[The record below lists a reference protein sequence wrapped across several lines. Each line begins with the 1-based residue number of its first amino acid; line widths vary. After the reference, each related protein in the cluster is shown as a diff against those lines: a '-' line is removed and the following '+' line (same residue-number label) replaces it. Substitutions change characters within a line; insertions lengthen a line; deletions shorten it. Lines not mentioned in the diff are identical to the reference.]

1 MSRGGSSDR
10 PGGEPSIEEV
20 RARLR
25 EAEEALD
32 AIRNGEVDAV
42 VVGGPSGQ
50 QVYTLENADRPYRV
64 LIEQMHDGALTLS
77 RDSRIL
83 YCNERFAA
91 LAGYARQD
99 LIGADIA
106 SFFQNGQLDVFAQ
119 MLSGEQTG
127 AISCE
132 LLLSSA
138 NGGLVPVNISFVD
151 LTAQVGGER
160 VVCGVV
166 TDLSLIR
173 RRSDELFATNQKLA
187 REVEQRRKVQ
197 GSLQLA
203 LDAAGM
209 GSWDLDLVTGVAQR
223 SLRHDQIFGYPAMLA
238 QWTLDAALDHF
249 LPEDRKS
256 AEQAF
261 DDSRR
266 SGTLDFEAR
275 IRRAEDGSIRW
286 LRVTGQTFYDG
297 GAPTRIAGVVTDVTD
312 RRVVEERLR
321 QSQKIDALG
330 QLTGGVA
337 HDFNNLLMVIS
348 SGLELLPRQSDPE
361 RRERTLGG
369 MRQAVQRG
377 SGLSRQLLAFSRQ
390 QALRP
395 EPVSLAT
402 RIGGMQELLD
412 RSLRGDVQ
420 VLSEFAVGL
429 WPVEVDPGEME
440 MVVLNLTLNARDAM
454 PNGGQILIRAEN
466 VPDLA
471 DEELRGDFVRLS
483 VSDTGTGMPPE
494 VMARVFE
501 PFFTTKGIGKGSGLG
516 LAQAHGF
523 AKASGG
529 AVRIES
535 TLGAGT
541 KVSIILPRTMK
552 TLVEAAEDRV
562 ARPASRPSSTAMG
575 QVLLVEDDKEVAALT
590 GDLIEQLG
598 YEVTR
603 VASAEAALGALA
615 DGRPIEL
622 VLSDVMMPGTMNGV
636 ALAREIR
643 TRRPDL
649 PIVLTSGFV
658 EAVREAAEAEGL
670 QILAKPYRLD
680 DLARAFED
688 ARFAKQPC

>member
-1 MSRGGSSDR
+1 MARGGSSDR
-10 PGGEPSIEEV
+10 PGSEPSIEEV

-25 EAEEALD
+25 EAEETLD
-32 AIRNGEVDAV
+32 AIRNGDVDAV

-64 LIEQMHDGALTLS
+64 LIEQMQEGALTLG
-77 RDSRIL
+77 RDGRIL
-83 YCNERFAA
+83 YCNERFAV
-91 LAGYARQD
+91 LAGTVRQD

-106 SFFQNGQLDVFAQ
+106 SFFQDGQLDVFAQ
-119 MLSGEQTG
+119 MLSGAQTG
-127 AISCE
+127 AVSAE
-132 LLLSSA
+132 LLMSSA
-138 NGGLVPVNISFVD
+138 NGRLLPVNISLVD

-173 RRSDELFATNQKLA
+173 RRSDELSAANLSLA
-187 REVEQRRKVQ
+187 GEVEHRRKVE

-209 GSWDLDLVTGVAQR
+209 GSWDFDLVSGSAQR
-223 SLRHDQIFGYPAMLA
+223 TLRHDQIFGYPTLVAH
-238 QWTLDAALDHF
+238 WTLDAALDHF
-249 LPEDRKS
+249 LPEDRKL

-266 SGTLDFEAR
+266 SGALDFEAR
-275 IRRAEDGSIRW
+275 IRRAGDGSIRW

-297 GAPTRIAGVVTDVTD
+297 EAPIRIAGVVTDVTD

-348 SGLELLPRQSDPE
+348 SGLDLLPRQSDPE
-361 RRERTLGG
+361 RRQRILSG
-369 MRQAVQRG
+369 MRHAVQRG

-402 RIGGMQELLD
+402 RIGEMQELLD

-420 VLSEFAVGL
+420 VLFEFAPGL

-440 MVVLNLTLNARDAM
+440 MVVLNLAVNARDAM
-454 PNGGQILIRAEN
+454 PNGGQIVIRAEN
-466 VPDLA
+466 APNLA
-471 DEELRGDFVRLS
+471 DEELQGDFVRLS
-483 VSDTGTGMPPE
+483 VRDTGTGMSPE

-501 PFFTTKGIGKGSGLG
+501 PFFTTKEIGKGSGLG

-535 TLGAGT
+535 TVGIGT
-541 KVSIILPRTMK
+541 RVSIILPRTTK
-552 TLVEAAEDRV
+552 TVVEAAEDR
-562 ARPASRPSSTAMG
+562 ASRQAGRPSLKASG
-575 QVLLVEDDKEVAALT
+575 QVLLVEDDNEVAALT

-598 YEVTR
+598 YGVTR

-615 DGRPIEL
+615 DGRPVDL
-622 VLSDVMMPGTMNGV
+622 VFSDVMMPGAMDGV

-643 TRRPDL
+643 KRRPDL
-649 PIVLTSGFV
+649 PMLLTSGFAEV
-658 EAVREAAEAEGL
+658 VRKAAEAEGF
-670 QILAKPYRLD
+670 QVLAKPYRLD
-680 DLARAFED
+680 DLAHAFED
-688 ARFAKQPC
+688 ARSANQP